1 MRSSCDMYTDVI
13 GGMPILGL
21 IVSFALTCHGRPL
34 SSPSAA
40 RAPRLLFKDIKE
52 SYCSLSCL
60 RNAPGPQTTTLASD
74 LQTQTF
80 RPIYRSSKQI
90 FSARFAMSYP
100 TTHRAVT
107 VVEKGKVSIQEK
119 QLPVLGEENI
129 LVRVRSV
136 ALNPADWK
144 AC

>member
-1 MRSSCDMYTDVI
+1 
-13 GGMPILGL
+13 
-21 IVSFALTCHGRPL
+21 
-34 SSPSAA
+34 
-40 RAPRLLFKDIKE
+40 
-52 SYCSLSCL
+52 
-60 RNAPGPQTTTLASD
+60 
-74 LQTQTF
+74 
-80 RPIYRSSKQI
+80 
-90 FSARFAMSYP
+90 MSYP